1 MSVPTKIFL
10 SNHQFAKSS
19 DAIWLNYSEQVGG
32 GGGGKF
38 LSWYILFIGIFLNSK
53 YNLTDENMEEVEPKM
68 YWRFTIPKSKKCLL
82 CFLTTTIKHMITYDL

>member
-38 LSWYILFIGIFLNSK
+38 YHGTSS
-53 YNLTDENMEEVEPKM
+53 
-68 YWRFTIPKSKKCLL
+68 LL
-82 CFLTTTIKHMITYDL
+82 EYF